1 MRLNIL
7 QNYFSRT
14 RRRIAS
20 ITAVLVA
27 LAFLAWLTFHSSE
40 PSYHGKSLSAWLD
53 QACQNQEGAFEFR
66 SDIHLDTPSARAIRA
81 MGKDALPTLLRMAH
95 TRDTLLRRALG
106 DLSEHHPWLGPHPQ
120 NLKEIQEKAAYGF
133 LVLGPEAKTA
143 LPELISMLDDP
154 APEVRTI
161 ASFAI
166 GKIGPDGA
174 PAIPALQRLTT
185 NSPTANPS
193 WKFSPSERAWPAY
206 ALGAMGPVARSAL
219 PQIELLRKASD
230 LSVRASAEV
239 AFVKISGHGLDAIF
253 EALKDSSNSTNWFF
267 AAEAI
272 SFLGTNGAPAIPFL
286 ISALQNTNAMQVRE
300 KALGALSAIH
310 MSPET
315 TIPAILPLVSATNTN
330 NRIRDRAL
338 SVLHNFGP
346 SARGIVPMATL
357 LQALQDPD
365 EDIRRR
371 ATNAL
376 RQIDPEAARKAGIDS
391 DDRN

>member
-1 MRLNIL
+1 MC
-7 QNYFSRT
+7 T

-20 ITAVLVA
+20 ITAVLA
-27 LAFLAWLTFHSSE
+27 LLTFLAWLTFHSSE
-40 PSYHGKSLSAWLD
+40 PSYQGKSLSAWLD
-53 QACQNQEGAFEFR
+53 QARQNNEGAYEFF

-95 TRDTLLRRALG
+95 TRDTPLRRALG
-106 DLSEHHPWLGPHPQ
+106 DLSEHHPWLGLHAQ
-120 NLKEIQEKAAYGF
+120 NLKKIHDKTAYGF

-143 LPELISMLDDP
+143 LPELISMLDDTS
-154 APEVRTI
+154 PEVRMI

-166 GKIGPDGA
+166 GKIGADGA
-174 PAIPALQRLTT
+174 AAIPALQKLTT
-185 NSPTANPS
+185 NSPAANPG
-193 WKFSPSERAWPAY
+193 WRFWPDEKALPAF

-219 PQIELLRKASD
+219 PQIELLRKHSD
-230 LSVRASAEV
+230 LFVRASAEA

-253 EALKDSSNSTNWFF
+253 EALKDPVNSTNWLF
-267 AAEAI
+267 AAGAI
-272 SFLGTNGAPAIPFL
+272 AFFGTNGAPAIPFL
-286 ISALQNTNAMQVRE
+286 ISALQSTNASVQE
-300 KALGALSAIH
+300 KALDALSAIH

-315 TIPAILPLVSATNTN
+315 TIPAVLPLVSASNTT
-330 NRIRDRAL
+330 NRITERAL

-346 SARGIVPMATL
+346 NARGLVPMTTL

-376 RQIDPEAARKAGIDS
+376 RQIDPETARKAGIDS
-391 DDRN
+391 GDDRK

>member
-1 MRLNIL
+1 MW
-7 QNYFSRT
+7 T

-20 ITAVLVA
+20 TTAVLAVLA
-27 LAFLAWLTFHSSE
+27 LLAWLTFHSSE

-53 QACQNQEGAFEFR
+53 QARQNQEGANEFL

-81 MGKDALPTLLRMAH
+81 MGQDALPTLLRMAH
-95 TRDTLLRRALG
+95 TRDTPLRRELG
-106 DLSEHHPWLGPHPQ
+106 NLSERHPWLGLHPQ
-120 NLKEIQEKAAYGF
+120 HFKEIQEKAAYGF
-133 LVLGPEAKTA
+133 LVLGPETKTA

-185 NSPTANPS
+185 NSPAANPS
-193 WKFSPSERAWPAY
+193 WKFSPYSQALPAF

-219 PQIELLRKASD
+219 PQIELLRKDSD

-239 AFVKISGHGLDAIF
+239 AFIKISGHGLDAIF
-253 EALKDSSNSTNWFF
+253 EALKNPSGSTNWLF

-272 SFLGTNGAPAIPFL
+272 LFLGTNGAPAIPFL
-286 ISALQNTNAMQVRE
+286 ISALQNTNANVQE

-315 TIPAILPLVSATNTN
+315 TIPAVLPLVSATNTN

-346 SARGIVPMATL
+346 SGRGIVPTSTL
-357 LQALQDPD
+357 LQILQDPD
-365 EDIRRR
+365 EDIRRC

-376 RQIDPEAARKAGIDS
+376 RQIDPAATRKAGIVS
-391 DDRN
+391 DDNRN